1 MANII
6 FGRYTPTILRKKQE
20 TTCYCNQDLTFEQIS
35 KIFKPNES
43 QLLNKLLEEW
53 NKKYDGNELYK
64 IFKVDTCL
72 RKAHFFAQSIQEAGI
87 TLKPG
92 LEGEDM
98 NYQAKKLKKGPFRI
112 FINNPDMADK
122 YGSIKDKHGKTIKSA
137 NPIMIANIAY
147 ADKNRAPKYRIG
159 NIKEGDGWRFRG
171 RGLLQITGRYNYE
184 KQQEII
190 NNLLKD
196 NSINIINEDNEL
208 DKEFT
213 MQQAVVS
220 GLSDWF
226 HKKLYNIADKGDS
239 TEIVHD
245 IIKKL
250 NPGTD
255 NEDIEKRRKN
265 YLNITR
271 YVFELD
277 NCINLRKK
285 ENQDENKK

>member
-98 NYQAKKLKKGPFRI
+98 NYQADKLKKGPFRI
-112 FINNPDMADK
+112 FINNSGRLP
-122 YGSIKDKHGKTIKSA
+122 
-137 NPIMIANIAY
+137 
-147 ADKNRAPKYRIG
+147 
-159 NIKEGDGWRFRG
+159 RFCR
-171 RGLLQITGRYNYE
+171 LPCFLDQ
-184 KQQEII
+184 
-190 NNLLKD
+190 LK
-196 NSINIINEDNEL
+196 
-208 DKEFT
+208 
-213 MQQAVVS
+213 M
-220 GLSDWF
+220 
-226 HKKLYNIADKGDS
+226 
-239 TEIVHD
+239 
-245 IIKKL
+245 L
-250 NPGTD
+250 N
-255 NEDIEKRRKN
+255 
-265 YLNITR
+265 
-271 YVFELD
+271 
-277 NCINLRKK
+277 
-285 ENQDENKK
+285 